1 MDFLFSLPFFPF
13 NMSKEFAK
21 LISNDPCDPW
31 IIIFSWLK
39 NFYLFC
45 CDFDYF
51 LIWFDLNQFVE
62 TIGIHLIA
70 VYAASIV
77 VWFKG
82 ERERE
87 RELLQAQLVHVENSW
102 NYSMALNRREWIRFT
117 PNQYG
122 MRWTADTM
130 ELIIDFK
137 RVCGDVYLYR
147 RTEYISSVVTFLQID
162 SLIFKYVLAVGMCQ

>member
-1 MDFLFSLPFFPF
+1 MRSVDYNFFMIEKFLFILLRFR
-13 NMSKEFAK
+13 
-21 LISNDPCDPW
+21 L
-31 IIIFSWLK
+31 FS
-39 NFYLFC
+39 
-45 CDFDYF
+45 D
-51 LIWFDLNQFVE
+51 LIWFEPICRDNRYPSDSSVRCLNC
-62 TIGIHLIA
+62 G
-70 VYAASIV
+70 V
-77 VWFKG
+77 VQR
-82 ERERE
+82 RERE